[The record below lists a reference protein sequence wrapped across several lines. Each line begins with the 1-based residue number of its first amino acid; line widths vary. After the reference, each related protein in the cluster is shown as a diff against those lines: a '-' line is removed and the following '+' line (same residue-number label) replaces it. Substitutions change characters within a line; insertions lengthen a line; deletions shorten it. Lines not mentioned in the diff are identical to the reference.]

1 MKYYHQ
7 TPDGSI
13 AGPYTWDELQDMVE
27 RHRLS
32 DHALVWR
39 TGEKEWAEFREWQE
53 KTGDAYPVF
62 PPLPDF
68 APSSVG
74 SGQPPLAGML
84 PPDAPAPP
92 SMRVD
97 GERSGGSPESRVES
111 DASLLMHYVLFP
123 DGHQEGP
130 FEKQELWQMHAR
142 RRLPA
147 GSLFWHDGLPDW
159 AAADRVFAS
168 SDISGWQTAAQR
180 PVAGTFLPY
189 LQDAVRRWSDFS
201 GRTSRRGYWVTMAA
215 SILCSFLLMA
225 GCMVCFA
232 LADMMRWAYGRT
244 PSILF
249 LLLGIVLA
257 LAFLAVGL
265 FVIPLTARRLHDT
278 NKSGWLQLIGMIPI
292 GGIVLLVLCCLAGDP
307 HGNMYGRKPDR

>member
-7 TPDGSI
+7 PPDGSI

-111 DASLLMHYVLFP
+111 DASPLMHYVLFP

-159 AAADRVFAS
+159 APADRVFTS
-168 SDISGWQTAAQR
+168 SDISGWQAAAQR

-189 LQDAVRRWSDFS
+189 LQDAVRRWRDFS
-201 GRTSRRGYWVTMAA
+201 GRTSRRGYWVAIAACFLCECLLMVGNMICQGLA
-215 SILCSFLLMA
+215 SIMPSERAYEFFLLV
-225 GCMVCFA
+225 GA
-232 LADMMRWAYGRT
+232 L
-244 PSILF
+244 F
-249 LLLGIVLA
+249 VLA
-257 LAFLAVGL
+257 MLPACL
-265 FVIPLTARRLHDT
+265 FTIPLTARRLHDT